1 MADKEETGTP
11 AEGSAPPR
19 QTPFK
24 PAAAP
29 GTPPAAGA
37 SPISPI
43 VRRPTLR
50 RPGEPAAA
58 APSPGQATPEPATT
72 PAEEPPKTVRLVAP
86 APQAEEAPKTVRLV
100 APAQPPAGEA
110 EAPRTVRLVPPTAQQ
125 TAAPAASP
133 EAAKRKTSRV
143 ELPMTADLT
152 GMAEE
157 REFKTVRLRPM
168 APPQPGGSPLPE
180 GTKPL
185 SKSQVEAAK
194 SKTSRISLEAALGV
208 NAGLDTGAPK
218 TIRLKRPSELKA
230 GTTGQIAIPTA
241 TAATIRKTGF
251 VPPIAGQQSAT
262 ARLPTQAL
270 PPDVAAPAAET
281 EEASP
286 TRRKTIKI
294 KRPSVST
301 GIKINVSQQAAGD
314 GEASDTEDMQQLSL
328 PPGMQPI
335 GVPDTVNP
343 VFVVAAAVA
352 LLLTLGLVWI
362 LAAQTFGPNAAIT
375 GYTAMKGPDIA
386 PPPGLVSIR

>member
-1 MADKEETGTP
+1 MADQEETGTP

-29 GTPPAAGA
+29 DAAPAAGS
-37 SPISPI
+37 SPVSPLL
-43 VRRPTLR
+43 RRPTLR

-58 APSPGQATPEPATT
+58 VPAAIPAPS
-72 PAEEPPKTVRLVAP
+72 AP
-86 APQAEEAPKTVRLV
+86 ASENPSF
-100 APAQPPAGEA
+100 G
-110 EAPRTVRLVPPTAQQ
+110 VPITH
-125 TAAPAASP
+125 T
-133 EAAKRKTSRV
+133 EAAKRKTTRV
-143 ELPMTADLT
+143 DLPLTANLT
-152 GMAEE
+152 GTTDDTA
-157 REFKTVRLRPM
+157 EFKTVKLRPM
-168 APPQPGGSPLPE
+168 PPPQPGAAPLPE

-185 SKSQVEAAK
+185 SPSQVEATK
-194 SKTSRISLEAALGV
+194 SKTSRISLEAALGA
-208 NAGLDTGAPK
+208 NEGLDAGAPK
-218 TIRLKRPSELKA
+218 TIRLKRPSELKSGA
-230 GTTGQIAIPTA
+230 TGQIAIPMA
-241 TAATIRKTGF
+241 TAATLRKTGL
-251 VPPIAGQQSAT
+251 VPPAAGLPQQSMT

-301 GIKINVSQQAAGD
+301 GIKINVGQQAAGD